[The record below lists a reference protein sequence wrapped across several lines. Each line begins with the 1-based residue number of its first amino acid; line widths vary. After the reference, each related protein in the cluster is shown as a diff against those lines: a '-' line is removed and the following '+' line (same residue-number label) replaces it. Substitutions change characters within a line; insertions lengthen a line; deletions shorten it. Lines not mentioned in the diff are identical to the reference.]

1 MKKLIIILII
11 FILIILSI
19 TYYYYVKQPI
29 QNNLGDDVFPT
40 QNDNTTNDNMEDS
53 NENQD
58 TITENLNR
66 VIYKDGFYY
75 EEIGEDIKKR
85 ITGCSLPIEFDK
97 HYKSISYEDLRY
109 INIRHYDFEGNE
121 QIGEVIVH
129 KEVAED
135 IVKIFYELY
144 AAEYKINKMVL
155 IDEYNGDDEL
165 SMSDN
170 NTSAF
175 NYRVVQNSK
184 TLSLHAF
191 GLAIDINPLNN
202 PYIKGNTISPANAR
216 SYIDRNLK
224 LPEMIYHKDLA
235 YKVFTEYG
243 WKWGGDYKSLKDY
256 QHFYRDDILNS
267 NTLKRKSN

>member
-1 MKKLIIILII
+1 MKKLLIILII
-11 FILIILSI
+11 FIIIILGI

-29 QNNLGDDVFPT
+29 QNNLEDNMLST
-40 QNDNTTNDNMEDS
+40 QNDNTTNDNIE
-53 NENQD
+53 ENQD
-58 TITENLNR
+58 IIIENLNR
-66 VIYKDGFYY
+66 VTYKDGFYY
-75 EEIGEDIKKR
+75 EEIGENIKKR
-85 ITGCSLPIEFDK
+85 ITGNSFPIEFDK
-97 HYKSISYEDLRY
+97 HYTSINYENLRY
-109 INIRHYDFEGNE
+109 INIKHYDFNGNE

-144 AAEYKINKMVL
+144 EAEYKINKMVL
-155 IDEYNGDDEL
+155 IDEYNADDEL

-202 PYIKGNTISPANAR
+202 PYIKGNTISPANAS
-216 SYIDRNLK
+216 SYINRNLK
-224 LPEMIYHKDLA
+224 LPEMIDHKDLA
-235 YKVFTEYG
+235 YKVFTKYG

-256 QHFYRDDILNS
+256 QHFYKEDILDS
-267 NTLKRKSN
+267 KFLKRK